1 MCLLILQEK
10 EARIKDDLLKNAYN
24 SNSDGVGYCYVDNG
38 KLTTKKYRKY
48 DKFLSNWK
56 SDVEEFGSIS
66 PFLLHF
72 RLATHGLDEGT
83 FNVHPFTIRKGLAF
97 AHNGIINEVA
107 DDKKLSDTQVFNRD
121 ILKSLKKTFLQDE
134 ILMKL
139 IEGFIG
145 SSKLVFLGN
154 DKTYK
159 IVNEPMGHWKDG
171 VWFSNSSYNYKIYKP
186 YKGKVYGYGG
196 YNSFV
201 CDDYDDGFTGLDR
214 VTKQAEEATKFLP
227 NGSKEQCGYCGDY
240 VDKLSHTN
248 IADMYDDGEDSYLWM
263 CDDCV
268 EQEDEY
274 RKEEEAYNKKF
285 EDKKQVALLSLR
297 GSA

>member
-10 EARIKDDLLKNAYN
+10 EARIKDDLLKNAYDGN
-24 SNSDGVGYCYVDNG
+24 PDGVGYSYVDNG
-38 KLTTKKYRKY
+38 SLTTKKYRKY
-48 DKFLSNWK
+48 NKFLSNWK
-56 SDVEEFGSIS
+56 SDVGEFGSVS

-72 RLATHGLDEGT
+72 RLATHGIDEGT

-145 SSKLVFLGN
+145 ASKLVFLGN
-154 DKTYK
+154 DRTYK
-159 IVNEPMGHWKDG
+159 IVNEGLGHWKDG
-171 VWFSNSSYNYKIYKP
+171 VWFSNTSYSYKIYKA

-196 YNSFV
+196 YNSFAWD
-201 CDDYDDGFTGLDR
+201 DDYDDFTGMER
-214 VTKQAEEATKFLP
+214 NTKQAEETTKFLP
-227 NGSKEQCGYCGDY
+227 SGGKEQCGYCGHY

-248 IADMYDDGEDSYLWM
+248 IADMYDDGEDAYLWM
-263 CDDCV
+263 CDECI
-268 EQEDEY
+268 ELEDSY
-274 RKEEEAYNKKF
+274 REEEEAYNKK
-285 EDKKQVALLSLR
+285 VALLPLR